1 MAELL
6 TLQSL
11 IERFPE
17 HGDRTA
23 LLAFHKNGPE
33 HWSYA
38 TLAEYIQS
46 MAHG

>member
-1 MAELL
+1 MAAFLL
-6 TLQSL
+6 LRSL

-23 LLAFHKNGPE
+23 LLAFHKNGLE